1 MKKYIKYK
9 YKYNLLKKY
18 VGGANENKMT
28 HGEQGEFEQ
37 SLVNFIIQELNTL
50 KQNPD
55 LKFITIHGNKVSIDN
70 GKWTWD
76 AIKNKGDEIL
86 KLLFKF
92 RKSLVDTL
100 LIRIKTYFNCNPT
113 TEECYVSASGSVGE
127 MANLKSDY
135 DLSLVIKDYNT
146 SKAIQIFNSVILKVF
161 NDAPFI
167 VFDTNLYGYSPMIP
181 KNSRLIK
188 DDTKLWDNNYNIA
201 YYYLLYGKNKDQDNW
216 AVRRLYTFISN
227 VTEMK
232 KLIDCDIVEEYCV
245 NYPLGGN
252 METNYLAYMSQFET
266 ECQEVNVTEC
276 NKADRKNKLMNIL
289 SNMNYYGD
297 ETYFSV
303 GAFLH
308 VVGTMFY
315 LKDSNYKSIIC
326 QPQQLI
332 HSMIENLAYFIH
344 SYSKS
349 NDIII
354 AIKYMARFMDA
365 YVQLT
370 IYNNN
375 NNQIYCSLI
384 DVPTNLIKLMTDIKN
399 RVRNATNESINE
411 YYVENN
417 YPKTNDKEIQID
429 NIRNRLNTMLLSI
442 LNTNVLN
449 TDVYDIT
456 YYTKLLLKLLSQ
468 TLDTE
473 YTFINITIKDDKYVF
488 NIV

>member
-18 VGGANENKMT
+18 VGGSNENKMT
-28 HGEQGEFEQ
+28 QGEFEQ
-37 SLVNFIIQELNTL
+37 SLVNVIIQELNTL
-50 KQNPD
+50 KQNYG
-55 LKFITIHGNKVSIDN
+55 LQFITIHDNKVSIDS

-76 AIKNKGDEIL
+76 TIKNKGDEIL
-86 KLLFKF
+86 KLLFEF
-92 RKSLVDTL
+92 RKSLVDKL
-100 LIRIKTYFNCNPT
+100 LIHIKTYFNCNAT
-113 TEECYVSASGSVGE
+113 TEECHVSTSGSVGE

-181 KNSRLIK
+181 KNSGLIK
-188 DDTKLWDNNYNIA
+188 NDTKLWDKNKNIV

-216 AVRRLYTFISN
+216 ALRRLYTFISS

-232 KLIDCDIVEEYCV
+232 ELIDCDIVKKYCV
-245 NYPLGGN
+245 DNPLGVN
-252 METNYLAYMSQFET
+252 METNYLKYMSQFET
-266 ECQEVNVTEC
+266 ECQDEDVTEG
-276 NKADRKNKLMNIL
+276 NKADRKNKLMNTL

-354 AIKYMARFMDA
+354 EIKYMARFMDA

-375 NNQIYCSLI
+375 NQIYCSLI
-384 DVPTNLIKLMTDIKN
+384 YVPTKLIELMTDIKN
-399 RVRNATNESINE
+399 RVRNATDESINK

-429 NIRNRLNTMLLSI
+429 NIKITLNKMLLSI
-442 LNTNVLN
+442 LN

-488 NIV
+488 SIV